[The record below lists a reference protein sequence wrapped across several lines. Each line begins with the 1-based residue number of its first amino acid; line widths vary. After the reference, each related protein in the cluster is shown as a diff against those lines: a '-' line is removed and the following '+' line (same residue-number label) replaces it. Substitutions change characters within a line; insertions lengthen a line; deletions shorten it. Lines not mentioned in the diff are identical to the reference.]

1 MKALKDELRELIRT
15 RVDLFDRFVFQPHLG
30 CWLIDIDQPSNSHVE
45 QSFWSSVNCSDDEL
59 TRYSTVLPLFR
70 DLSNWFHSQ
79 NDLIEGSAV
88 PKKVTMRCFSGL
100 TYELNG
106 EVIPL
111 STERSKISRLLY
123 VIKSREI
130 DTRDRQRP
138 NSKLALSLTN
148 AKTVGIELH
157 SEVLQLQDLLEKT
170 SDAARIGTWELDLIS
185 KTLSWSRVT
194 KVIHEVD
201 QSYVPELCT
210 AIDFYKEG
218 ENRIKIENALSNTL
232 STGEP
237 FDLELILVAATGNEK
252 WVRTMGFV
260 IQEQNTPVKLYGTFQ
275 DIDVQKRQ
283 QLMLEQSEQRFRG
296 IFNSTYQFIG
306 FLNPKGILLEANET
320 AVRFG
325 GLRREEVI
333 NKPFWKARWWQVND
347 ATEKQL
353 QDAIARASKGEFVQ
367 YEVLVQGEGTQL
379 LTIDF
384 NLKPLF
390 NEEKEVVS
398 IIAEGRPIQEMIDA
412 KAKLTT
418 SLSILQSVMNAS
430 HGVSMIST
438 DLSGIITRFNRG
450 AEKYF
455 GYQANEVIGI
465 KNIIDLHEF
474 DELIARR
481 AERNVSNEWE
491 TLIYHSDEDEIE
503 LSDWHYIRKNGSTFP
518 AQLAVTSIIEEDKKV
533 GYLFVGVD
541 ITRIKTVKEE
551 LRNVLNLTK
560 DQNQRLI
567 NFAHIV
573 SHNLRSHSGNLLMLL
588 DLLKEG
594 DYPERSQ
601 EVLPL
606 LDEAAERLFETVD
619 HLNEVVAINLNS
631 SQSKSEIDLN
641 QVIKAAIGNLH
652 ALVLESG
659 MECIIDI
666 ETGTVVKGVAA
677 YMDSIILNLLSNAIK
692 YRDSHKK
699 CMIRF
704 SGQDAGRYFELI
716 VSDNGLG
723 IDMAKNR
730 DKIFGLYKTF
740 HGHKDARGLGLFMT
754 KNQVEAMGGRIMVES
769 EVGKGTTF
777 RVLFEK

>member
-1 MKALKDELRELIRT
+1 M
-15 RVDLFDRFVFQPHLG
+15 G
-30 CWLIDIDQPSNSHVE
+30 CWLIDINEPANSHVE
-45 QSFWSSVNCSDDEL
+45 QSFWESVNCSDDEV
-59 TRYSTVLPLFR
+59 TRYGSVLPAFR
-70 DLSNWFHSQ
+70 DITLWYHSQ
-79 NDLIEGSAV
+79 EQVIEGSV
-88 PKKVTMRCFSGL
+88 IPKKVSIRCFNSL
-100 TYELNG
+100 TYELSG
-106 EVIPL
+106 ELIPL
-111 STERSKISRLLY
+111 APDKSKISRLLY
-123 VIKSREI
+123 IVKSKDI
-130 DTRDRQRP
+130 DTRDKVRP
-138 NSKLALSLTN
+138 NSKLSLHLSTS
-148 AKTVGIELH
+148 KTVGVELH
-157 SEVLQLQDLLEKT
+157 SEILQLQDLLEKT
-170 SDAARIGTWELDLIS
+170 SEAASIGTWELDLVSSQLTWS
-185 KTLSWSRVT
+185 KVT
-194 KVIHEVD
+194 KMIHDVD
-201 QSYVPELCT
+201 LDFLPNLST
-210 AIDFYKEG
+210 AIGFYKEG
-218 ENRIKIENALSNTL
+218 FHRNTL
-232 STGEP
+232 QEKISHTILTGEP
-237 FDLELILVAATGNEK
+237 FDLELILVTAKGQEK
-252 WVRTMGFV
+252 WVRSMGFV
-260 IQEQNTPVKLYGTFQ
+260 VHQEEKAVKLYGTFQ
-275 DIDVQKRQ
+275 DIDIQKRQ
-283 QLMLEQSEQRFRG
+283 QLRLEQSEQRFRG

-306 FLNPKGILLEANET
+306 FLNPEGILLEANDT

-325 GLRREEVI
+325 GLTREDVI
-333 NKPFWKARWWQVND
+333 NKPFWEARWWQVNKS
-347 ATEKQL
+347 TVRQL
-353 QDAIARASKGEFVQ
+353 QDAIARAANGEFVQ
-367 YEVLVQGEGTQL
+367 YEVLVQGAGTEL

-390 NEEKEVVS
+390 NDERNVVS

-412 KAKLTT
+412 KSKLTA

-438 DLSGIITRFNRG
+438 DLSGVITRFNRG

-455 GYQANEVIGI
+455 GYASSEVVGV
-465 KNIIDLHEF
+465 KNIIELHEL

-491 TLIYHSDEDEIE
+491 TLIYHSDEDQVDLI
-503 LSDWHYIRKNGSTFP
+503 DWKYIRKNGTIFP
-518 AQLAVTSIIEEDKKV
+518 AQLAVTSIIEENKKV
-533 GYLFVGVD
+533 GYLFIGID
-541 ITRIKTVKEE
+541 ITRIKTVKAE
-551 LRNVLNLTK
+551 LQNVLNLTK

-631 SQSKSEIDLN
+631 SQSKSDIDLLS
-641 QVIKAAIGNLH
+641 VIKSAIGNLH

-692 YRDSHKK
+692 YRDSRKD
-699 CMIRF
+699 CVIRF
-704 SGQDAGRYFELI
+704 SGQDAGRYYELI
-716 VSDNGLG
+716 VADNGLG
-723 IDMAKNR
+723 IDLTKNR
-730 DKIFGLYKTF
+730 DKVFGLYNTF
-740 HGHKDARGLGLFMT
+740 HGLKDSRGLGLFMT